1 MFNTET
7 IYKIK
12 PENPFVIGAIS
23 ALVIGISQVPA
34 FGQTPS
40 GIKSIEVATPEKTEC
55 VTEHNPENKD
65 FPYQEDLMCSQML
78 RFIRENITEKE
89 FVSQIPEIVEKDQN
103 NQLKVNINNLRMIL
117 CMSELSDQKP
127 SDKIVKKRR
136 REIEQVLWVNF
147 QYQILG
153 IYTNI
158 TLEQVEAAVNQYLD
172 QKYGTSPE
180 K

>member
-1 MFNTET
+1 
-7 IYKIK
+7 
-12 PENPFVIGAIS
+12 
-23 ALVIGISQVPA
+23 
-34 FGQTPS
+34 
-40 GIKSIEVATPEKTEC
+40 
-55 VTEHNPENKD
+55 
-65 FPYQEDLMCSQML
+65 
-78 RFIRENITEKE
+78 
-89 FVSQIPEIVEKDQN
+89 
-103 NQLKVNINNLRMIL
+103 MIL

-153 IYTNI
+153 SYTNI
-158 TLEQVEAAVNQYLD
+158 TLEQVEAEVNQYLD